1 MSMQVD
7 AIERKIRQDIIESQF
22 PEMADAAVTHQT
34 YQSAEGTLEGI
45 RGRMTRLA
53 DERPSAPRSRRH
65 QFIYQKEF
73 GASESASH
81 RTVIVITDD
90 SGEVQRV
97 FRSR

>member
-1 MSMQVD
+1 MQVD

-22 PEMADAAVTHQT
+22 PEMADAAVTHQA
-34 YQSAEGTLEGI
+34 YQPAESTLEGI

-53 DERPSAPRSRRH
+53 DERTAAPGSRRH

-73 GASESASH
+73 GAGEGTSH

-90 SGEVQRV
+90 NGEVQKV